1 MKSVVSLVSATVL
14 VFMFAGCD
22 FGDSG
27 GITPPEWIIGTWS
40 DVSDVNTWTFT
51 SDNAIFTLNT
61 TGFGAPTS
69 IDFKEMRKMSGVDIS
84 DESSTTTYRLKMEAG
99 GVFGS
104 YKFEKTSQNIFGN
117 WYPFLNYTV
126 TTAGISVGPLEL
138 YPE

>member
-1 MKSVVSLVSATVL
+1 MKIIKYALSVSSIVFLLVS
-14 VFMFAGCD
+14 CD
-22 FGDSG
+22 IFLPQALS
-27 GITPPEWIIGTWS
+27 PPEWIIGTWS